1 MPARS
6 SSGHS
11 RVARPVGRRP
21 DIGIVGGGIAGLGA
35 ALALRE
41 SANVT
46 VLEREARPGGHAH
59 TVDVDYDGHQ
69 IAVDVGFIVYNT
81 LNYPNFAA
89 LLDLLDVSTT
99 ETDMSFSV
107 SDPTSYEWSSDPRGV
122 FAWKRNVADPT
133 FLRLLAEIGRF
144 NRIGCKAVLQD
155 PQCDEPLG
163 QWLDRYGFSQRF
175 RDSYLL
181 PMGGAI
187 WSTPEGEMLSYPAGA
202 LLSFFRN
209 HRLMHIRRPKWRT
222 VTGGSRQYV
231 NALNRRLG
239 DAVRTGVGVEH
250 VRPTGDG
257 HIETISANGAR
268 MKFDKVIMAN
278 HACDAHRQLD
288 HTFDDQRLALGSI
301 HFSSNTAYLHRDA
314 SLMPR
319 RKAAWASWN
328 VLNGGEDGVCVTYW
342 MNRLQNLPEEK
353 PLFLTLNPARPPRE
367 DLVFDTFEFDH
378 PMYDL
383 TSAAARRA
391 LQRVQGR
398 DGLYF
403 AGAWLGDG
411 FHEAGLRTGLEAA
424 YALGGQAPWQAELQ
438 QIHPAPSSTALEPT
452 VASVVQL

>member
-1 MPARS
+1 M
-6 SSGHS
+6 
-11 RVARPVGRRP
+11 GRRP
-21 DIGIVGGGIAGLGA
+21 DIAIVGGGIAGLGA
-35 ALALRE
+35 ALALRDH
-41 SANVT
+41 ANVT

-59 TVDVDYDGHQ
+59 TVDVDYDGEH
-69 IAVDVGFIVYNT
+69 IAVDVGFIVYNE
-81 LNYPNFAA
+81 LNYPNFTA
-89 LLDLLDVSTT
+89 LLDLLDVGTT

-107 SDPTSYEWSSDPRGV
+107 SDPSSYEWSSDPRGI
-122 FAWKRNVADPT
+122 FAWKRNAADPA
-133 FLRLLAEIGRF
+133 FLGLLAEIGRF
-144 NRIGCKAVLQD
+144 NRIGCKAILQD
-155 PQCDEPLG
+155 AQCDEPLG
-163 QWLDRYGFSQRF
+163 QWLDRHGFSQRF

-222 VTGGSRQYV
+222 VAGGSRQYV
-231 NALNRRLG
+231 NALTRYLG
-239 DAVRTGVGVEH
+239 GAVQTGVGVEH

-257 HIETISANGAR
+257 HIETISAGGQR
-268 MKFDKVIMAN
+268 LKFDNVIMAN

-288 HTFDDQRLALGSI
+288 ASLDEQRLALGSI

-314 SLMPR
+314 SLMPQ

-328 VLNGGEDGVCVTYW
+328 VLNGGDDGVCVTYW
-342 MNRLQNLPEEK
+342 MNRLQNLPGDK

-424 YALGGQAPWQAELQ
+424 YALGGQAPWQAQLQ
-438 QIHPAPSSTALEPT
+438 QFHPAPAPAQREQSSAT
-452 VASVVQL
+452 VVQL